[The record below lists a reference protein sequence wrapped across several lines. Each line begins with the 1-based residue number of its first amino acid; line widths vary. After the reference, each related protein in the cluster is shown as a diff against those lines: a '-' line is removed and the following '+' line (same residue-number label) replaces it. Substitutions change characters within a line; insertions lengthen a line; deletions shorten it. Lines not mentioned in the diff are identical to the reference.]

1 MSGLGEGLVVGPV
14 GLAENPAFFALL
26 TGSYAR
32 LVGEPLVPP
41 GCDAR
46 WLYREAPFAVVA
58 HNTEPDPRFIYANET
73 AQTCFEYP
81 WDEFV
86 QLRSRFSAE
95 APNRTERQRLLETV
109 AAKGFVADYRGLRIS
124 KSGRRFW
131 IQDGLVWQ
139 LVNEAGVTC
148 GQAAV
153 FRSWQDAK

>member
-1 MSGLGEGLVVGPV
+1 VGQV
-14 GLAENPAFFALL
+14 DLAEDPAFFALL

-32 LVGEPLVPP
+32 LVGTPLVAP
-41 GCDAR
+41 GRDAR

-58 HNTEPDPRFIYANET
+58 HNTDPDPRFTYANVA
-73 AQTCFEYP
+73 AQTCFEYS
-81 WDEFV
+81 WQEFV

-109 AAKGFVADYRGLRIS
+109 ASKGFVADYRGLRIS

-131 IQDGLVWQ
+131 IQDGVVWQ
-139 LVNEAGVTC
+139 LVSEVGVAC

-153 FRSWQDAK
+153 FRSWVDAN